1 MLNKTPILP
10 YNNLIPYTKSKTYI
24 NLNIENTG
32 KLNKEQKQILF
43 CKTNTISLSKQKER
57 NKLKLAS
64 ELKPINL
71 EETKQILLPP
81 SLAYFG

>member
-32 KLNKEQKQILF
+32 KLNKE
-43 CKTNTISLSKQKER
+43 
-57 NKLKLAS
+57 
-64 ELKPINL
+64 
-71 EETKQILLPP
+71 
-81 SLAYFG
+81 